1 MRKSKIIALSGI
13 STAFSVLLLTVGA
26 YFPTFD
32 LSALFMAS
40 LVVMLPLS
48 KKSGCSAVITVI
60 ASSILTLLFSGFRYN
75 IVIPYLIFF
84 GLHPIVNYYQKQ
96 INKFNKWLVFIVKDI
111 WFVITVI
118 IMQKINEILVIDIES
133 IKPFVYPILIVGG
146 AICFIIYDYLML
158 RFQNYIDLIIKRL
171 KL

>member
-1 MRKSKIIALSGI
+1 MKKSKVIAISGI
-13 STAFSVLLLTVGA
+13 ATAFSVLLLSIGA

-48 KKSGCSAVITVI
+48 KKSYLGAVITTI
-60 ASSILTLLFSGFRYN
+60 ASSILTLIIAGFRYQ
-75 IVIPYLIFF
+75 IVIPFALFF
-84 GLHPIVNYYQKQ
+84 GMHPIVNYFQAST
-96 INKFNKWLVFIVKDI
+96 NKFNKWIFLIVKDV
-111 WFVITVI
+111 WFVLVLVL
-118 IMQKINEILVIDIES
+118 MQKLSEVLIIDIES
-133 IKPFVYPILIVGG
+133 IKRFVYPILIVGG
-146 AICFIIYDYLML
+146 AIGFIVYDFLMQ